1 MKTELSE
8 EKKISRWL
16 VFLLASACGLIV
28 ANLYYAQP
36 LVGQISIATGIS
48 ADSSGL
54 IVTMTQ
60 LGYAIGLLFLVPL
73 SDLLENRRMI
83 ASILVI
89 AILGLIAASMA
100 KNSYVFFLAAIFIG
114 LGSVAAQILVPFAA
128 HLAPVKQR
136 GSIVG
141 NVMSGL
147 LLGIMLARPAASLIA
162 SIWSWQAVF
171 LMSAVIMGILTI
183 LLNCLIPK
191 RNPAPND
198 SYFTIIKSLW
208 YITKTTP
215 VLRRRSLYQAT
226 LFGSFSLFWT
236 VVPQWLSQHFH
247 LTQKEIA
254 LFCFAGVAGAVAA
267 PIAGRLADRGWT
279 RRLTGIAFII
289 AALSFAITHVLQNS
303 QTISLF
309 IFCSA
314 AILLDMAVSGNLVL
328 GQQAIYALGDEI
340 RGRVNG
346 VFMAVFFAGGAIGSA
361 MGGWSYA
368 HGNWATASMIGFSL
382 PMLAFV
388 YYLTEPEA
396 CHTHKPGTIFC
407 DKITERTSGHGS
419 SGF

>member
-8 EKKISRWL
+8 EKKLSRWL

-36 LVGQISIATGIS
+36 LVGPISADTGIS
-48 ADSSGL
+48 AGLSGL

-73 SDLLENRRMI
+73 SDLLENRRLV
-83 ASILVI
+83 ASILII

-100 KNSYVFFLAAIFIG
+100 KNSYIFFLATILIG

-128 HLAPVKQR
+128 HLAPAKQR

-147 LLGIMLARPAASLIA
+147 LLGIMLARPTASLITG
-162 SIWSWQAVF
+162 IWGWQAVF

-183 LLNCLIPK
+183 LLSCLLPK
-191 RNPAPND
+191 RNPQPRD
-198 SYFTIIKSLW
+198 SYRAIIKSLW
-208 YITKTTP
+208 FIFQKTP
-215 VLRRRSLYQAT
+215 VLRRRSLYQAA

-236 VVPQWLSQHFH
+236 VVPLWLSHHFH
-247 LTQKEIA
+247 LTQKGIA
-254 LFCFAGVAGAVAA
+254 LFAFVGVAGAVAA
-267 PIAGRLADRGWT
+267 PIAGRMADRGWT
-279 RRLTGIAFII
+279 RKLTGIAFVT
-289 AALSFAITHVLQNS
+289 AASSFAITHISPNN
-303 QTISLF
+303 QTISLI
-309 IFCSA
+309 IFCTA

-328 GQQAIYALGDEI
+328 GQQAIYGLGDEM

-361 MGGWSYA
+361 LGGWSYA
-368 HGNWATASMIGFSL
+368 HGNWAAASMIGFSM
-382 PMLAFV
+382 PILAFL
-388 YYLTEPEA
+388 YYLTEKSK
-396 CHTHKPGTIFC
+396 CI
-407 DKITERTSGHGS
+407 
-419 SGF
+419 